1 MRVLAVGTATLDIV
15 NRVPAYP
22 QEDQELRAIGQRVQ
36 RGGNAA
42 NTLEILSHLGHQT
55 FWAGC
60 LAQDASSERVRAE
73 MQRAGIDDRW
83 ARVHP
88 GGVTPTSYILSS
100 EASGSRTIVHYR
112 DLPEF
117 EYDDFRNIDL
127 SGFDW
132 FHFEGRNPAAT
143 ERILAYVRQ
152 ARPEVPRSLELE
164 KPRPGLDRCLADA
177 TLVMISRA
185 YALSLGCPSPQSLFE
200 RLRPLAKRA
209 LLFLAW
215 GDVGG
220 WCQTAEGRVAHRSAY
235 HPPRVV
241 DTLGA
246 GDVFN
251 AGLIQRLSLDWEPF
265 AALEYAVRLAG
276 EKCGHSGL
284 VRN

>member
-1 MRVLAVGTATLDIV
+1 MRVLAVGTATLDII

-22 QEDQELRAIGQRVQ
+22 REDQELRAIGQQIR

-42 NTLEILSHLGHQT
+42 NTLEMLSHLGHQA

-60 LAQDASSERVRAE
+60 LARDASSERIRAE
-73 MQRAGIDDRW
+73 MHRAGIDDRW
-83 ARVHP
+83 ARVHS

-117 EYDDFRNIDL
+117 EYEDFRNIDL
-127 SGFDW
+127 RGFDW

-143 ERILAYVRQ
+143 ERMLAHVRQ
-152 ARPEVPRSLELE
+152 VRPEVPRSLELE
-164 KPRPGLDRCLADA
+164 KPRSGLEGCLADSNV
-177 TLVMISRA
+177 VMISRA

-215 GDVGG
+215 GDAGG
-220 WCQTAEGRVAHRSAY
+220 WCQTTEGRLAHRSAY
-235 HPPRVV
+235 HPSRVV

-251 AGLIQRLSLDWEPF
+251 AGLIQRLRLDWKPF
-265 AALEYAVRLAG
+265 AALEFAVRLAG

-284 VRN
+284 VRD